1 MRQSRALFRAA
12 AGLRPAWHLVT
23 RKITIVFFW
32 SFIMK
37 FKAFSFIS
45 LAAGLLLPAA
55 AFAQPIYPNADST
68 AIVNRLQK
76 QERND
81 EFKAKFWSQEPVT
94 QQDYYVQER
103 QDRQLI
109 ARISAG
115 EPVSQAELDQA
126 LRRVDTPY

>member
-1 MRQSRALFRAA
+1 
-12 AGLRPAWHLVT
+12 
-23 RKITIVFFW
+23 
-32 SFIMK
+32 MK

-76 QERND
+76 QERID